1 MKPDN
6 ALTPVLMGVGIALLM
21 LTLWQREQSY
31 SQTVEAL
38 QQQLRDTQIQFQSYR
53 EGVMSHD

>member
-6 ALTPVLMGVGIALLM
+6 ALTPAFVGVGIALLL
-21 LTLWQREQSY
+21 LTIWQREQSH